1 MLLLPALGLIRV
13 AKIAEKGTEY
23 SVQTT
28 GLNALY
34 LVVSRD
40 AKYKAKAVI
49 DTFVVRTGDV
59 CAAATIWIG
68 VHHGVHL
75 RGFVALNL
83 LLSVVWFTVALRVRA
98 LHRSRSGE
106 PALSVEPAPPGSCGR
121 LSSVSLRS

>member
-13 AKIAEKGTEY
+13 AKIVEKGTEY

-49 DTFVVRTGDV
+49 DTLVVRAGDV
-59 CAAATIWIG
+59 CSAGAIWIG
-68 VHHGVHL
+68 VHHGVHV
-75 RGFVALNL
+75 RGFAALNFL
-83 LLSVVWFTVALRVRA
+83 LAVVWFTVALRVRA
-98 LHRSRSGE
+98 LHRWRSGG
-106 PALSVEPAPPGSCGR
+106 PASSLAQSAGR
-121 LSSVSLRS
+121 RVVRGGAVSSV